1 MVHKFHAKCNFVP
14 LWQTKMV
21 VIHWPS
27 TSWRSHQS
35 SWQFPRSSASSL
47 RNQMISAKIQCSYTY
62 YQWRCFQRRGAASV
76 SNRGFEVEVKTLIG
90 GEKWRRRT
98 LSPRYAAVVQVSMSI
113 FTKES
118 MQAHRDGPEVSKV
131 SCSSCCNPHSAPPI
145 DISNHPRNLH
155 CRYQWGDSKHCD
167 RGRTNH
173 IDKFTR
179 FLNFCA
185 NSNGIM
191 AIVGRSYP
199 GFLVDPYSSRVDFD
213 NS

>member
-1 MVHKFHAKCNFVP
+1 MHTGSAEPLFLQYLRSSFLKDSRRQGSCPIPWHSRVERERTYLMSASQPNMSQMVHKFHAKCNFVP
-14 LWQTKMV
+14 LWQTKNV
-21 VIHWPS
+21 VIHWPP

-90 GEKWRRRT
+90 GEKWGRRT

-118 MQAHRDGPEVSKV
+118 M
-131 SCSSCCNPHSAPPI
+131 
-145 DISNHPRNLH
+145 
-155 CRYQWGDSKHCD
+155 
-167 RGRTNH
+167 
-173 IDKFTR
+173 
-179 FLNFCA
+179 
-185 NSNGIM
+185 
-191 AIVGRSYP
+191 
-199 GFLVDPYSSRVDFD
+199 
-213 NS
+213 